1 MEERLVAV
9 TERPVSDYILDIQ
22 KWTREVLSVPAE
34 ELGGSVP
41 CPYAQA
47 AWDSGLVSVGIC
59 DGLDDVTDALDFFPA
74 SNRDV
79 FICVLPDVEGLTAD
93 ELRDYVE
100 TKNKG
105 LAAEDM
111 WLMAY
116 HPEDDPSDGLDSP
129 GAEWEPVVPEPYGMV
144 FVQYL
149 SKLTAASYTLESKG
163 YYNQYLWKT
172 YRDLV
177 HRRNEKAIEHGKFRP
192 DDI

>member
-1 MEERLVAV
+1 VEARLVQG
-9 TERPVSDYILDIQ
+9 RPVSDYILDIQ

-34 ELGGSVP
+34 ELGGQPP
-41 CPYAQA
+41 CPYAQG
-47 AWDSGLVSVGIC
+47 AWDAGLVSVGIC

-74 SNRDV
+74 SNRDL
-79 FICVLPDVEGLTAD
+79 FICVLPDVEGLTAE

-105 LAAEDM
+105 LVAEDM

-116 HPEDDPSDGLDSP
+116 HPEDDPAEYGLDYLDV
-129 GAEWEPVVPEPYGMV
+129 EWEPVVPEEYGMI

-149 SKLTAASYTLESKG
+149 SNLTAATYNLETEG
-163 YYNQYLWKT
+163 YYDECPWKT